1 MNKKIAELTSEE
13 LQGADHEALA
23 AAYGQLVG
31 ASLAKDGSHSTTLVV
46 GEFIHAL
53 TKGMKPPQLSGLPPH
68 FDAILAEREQSRHNV
83 DEFWKNVWLSRMEE
97 LFINSDEWERGCEH
111 KTFTATTRHIE
122 TGRKVSTLAEGTRD
136 YFYREEDGAFIS
148 IQRDSYGDLY
158 LYVWHE
164 SGVDSAAAID
174 PILDYV
180 EDPDPYDGK
189 VLRLSASGIKIME
202 LPEEELTPYDE
213 SVESAISWMSSI
225 SDASVREALKDAK
238 LPARAGLLLDG
249 PPGSGKTTLARRVAR
264 ELSAKGTTV
273 VYATPELDIEGIFS
287 FADGY
292 EPVLI
297 ILEDVESFFG
307 ERGMSDF
314 SSFLNVLDGMDQEG
328 GKMVLATTNDSSKFD
343 EAVKRPGRLERR
355 AVISD
360 IKAGAHE
367 EMLSTRLP
375 REDELTI
382 AALVKVIHQKMAER
396 TITPAVVD
404 SLARHAIM
412 LGIQGDELITYAS
425 KEWEPHYD
433 GASYID

>member
-1 MNKKIAELTSEE
+1 MSKKIAELTSEE
-13 LQGADHEALA
+13 LQGANHEALA
-23 AAYGQLVG
+23 SAYGQLVG
-31 ASLAKDGSHSTTLVV
+31 AALAEDGSHFTTRMLE
-46 GEFIHAL
+46 EFIYAL
-53 TKGMKPPQLSGLPPH
+53 TKGMKPSKPSGLPPH
-68 FDAILAEREQSRHNV
+68 FDLMLAKREQSRHNV

-97 LFINSDEWERGCEH
+97 LFLHSDEWERGYEH

-122 TGRKVSTLAEGTRD
+122 TGRKVSTLAEGTQE
-136 YFYREEDGAFIS
+136 YFYRKTDGAFIS
-148 IQRDSYGDLY
+148 IQRDSYGDIY
-158 LYVWHE
+158 LTVWHE
-164 SGVDSAAAID
+164 SGVDSSAAID

-180 EDPDPYDGK
+180 EDPDPYEGK
-189 VLRLSASGIKIME
+189 VLRLSASGIRIMD
-202 LPEEELTPYDE
+202 LAEEELTPYDE

-225 SDASVREALKDAK
+225 GKEPVRAALKKAK

-264 ELSAKGTTV
+264 DLSAQGTTV
-273 VYATPELDIEGIFS
+273 VYATPELDIESIFS
-287 FADGY
+287 FADSY

-367 EMLSTRLP
+367 EMLSARLP
-375 REDELTI
+375 LEDELTI
-382 AALVKVIHQKMAER
+382 SALVKVIRMKMEGK

-412 LGIQGDELITYAS
+412 LGIEGDELITYAS